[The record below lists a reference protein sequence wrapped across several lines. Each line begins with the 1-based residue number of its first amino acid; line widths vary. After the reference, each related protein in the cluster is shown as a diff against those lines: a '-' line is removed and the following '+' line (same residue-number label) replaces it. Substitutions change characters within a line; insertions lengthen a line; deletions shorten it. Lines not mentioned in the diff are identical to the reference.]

1 MQEEADNVVKEVVDQ
16 FACRVVRL
24 FRSTWFMT
32 KLFLLL
38 FLAPSKVFFGLIIG
52 FFMVILVVWQ
62 YASKIL
68 MAPLNLGPSPMI
80 YGWYPL
86 ICEDLLWWCSI
97 WWWPAHHSTIP
108 PLNPSPLCIGAA
120 SKTLFLQQQDSLIP
134 FVSPIIISYSFF
146 DHFIKV
152 VVSIRQERRPQ
163 VLPLHINIKFL
174 FYVLPYKISFL
185 LESPLAK
192 RKHLT
197 KYLLLACKILFIR
210 VVVLEL
216 SFAFHNIDVTQ
227 FSVFVFCKCFL
238 HRNILFLYSQL
249 FFLSV
254 HWWTCNAC
262 WIST

>member
-24 FRSTWFMT
+24 FRSTWFVT

-38 FLAPSKVFFGLIIG
+38 FLAPSKVFFGHIIG
-52 FFMVILVVWQ
+52 FFWVILVVWQ

-97 WWWPAHHSTIP
+97 WSWPAPHSTIP

-120 SKTLFLQQQDSLIP
+120 SRTLFLQQQDSLIP
-134 FVSPIIISYSFF
+134 FVSPIIISDSIF

-152 VVSIRQERRPQ
+152 VVSIRPERRPQ

-174 FYVLPYKISFL
+174 FYVFPIRFL
-185 LESPLAK
+185 FSLKVLWQKEN
-192 RKHLT
+192 
-197 KYLLLACKILFIR
+197 ILQSIFYWLVR
-210 VVVLEL
+210 FCSYVL
-216 SFAFHNIDVTQ
+216 SFWNYHLPSTTFWCY
-227 FSVFVFCKCFL
+227 SVFCFCFL
-238 HRNILFLYSQL
+238 
-249 FFLSV
+249 
-254 HWWTCNAC
+254 
-262 WIST
+262 

>member
-16 FACRVVRL
+16 FVVLFDYSAVPDLWQNRFFFFFWLRL
-24 FRSTWFMT
+24 KCFCY
-32 KLFLLL
+32 
-38 FLAPSKVFFGLIIG
+38 IIG
-52 FFMVILVVWQ
+52 FFGTMLVVWE
-62 YASKIL
+62 YASKIF

-97 WWWPAHHSTIP
+97 WWWPAPHSTIP
-108 PLNPSPLCIGAA
+108 PLNPSPLCIAAA
-120 SKTLFLQQQDSLIP
+120 SRTLFLQQQDSLIP
-134 FVSPIIISYSFF
+134 FVSPIIISDSFF
-146 DHFIKV
+146 DHFFKV
-152 VVSIRQERRPQ
+152 VVSIRLERRPQ

-174 FYVLPYKISFL
+174 FYVLPCKISFL

-197 KYLLLACKILFIR
+197 KYFLLACKILFIR
-210 VVVLEL
+210 VVVVV
-216 SFAFHNIDVTQ
+216 HNIDVTP